1 MASICATLKAG
12 KDMSCTTPAR
22 RYAQKAVLINFDDID
37 RDTVVYPDLTAEVC
51 AYTVEFS
58 LLEGKTGYAI
68 IGSEKGSAF
77 FGTTANSTS
86 DLGYPQEIHTVQIL
100 LTGVDSATK
109 CILDSLSRGRFVAA
123 LKFSDDTI
131 EIYGMQS
138 GLTRGD
144 GTYDVQ
150 GGGGGSLITLVSQ
163 ETAPENYL
171 PLVYVSAT
179 PGSEVA
185 DFDAE
190 FANEAP
196 SV

>member
-12 KDMSCTTPAR
+12 KDISCNPPAR
-22 RYAQKAVLINFDDID
+22 RYAQKVVLINFDDID
-37 RDTVVYPDLTAEVC
+37 RDTVVYPDLTAAEC
-51 AYTVEFS
+51 AYTVEFD
-58 LLEGKTGYAI
+58 LLEGKTGYAV
-68 IGSEKGSAF
+68 IGPDNGNSF
-77 FGTTANSTS
+77 FGTTAKSTS
-86 DLGYPQEIHTVQIL
+86 DNGYTQQIHTVQML

-109 CILDSLSRGRFVAA
+109 CILDSLDRGRYVAA
-123 LKFSDDTI
+123 LKFSDDTV

-138 GLTRGD
+138 GLTTGD
-144 GTYDVQ
+144 YTYDVQ

-163 ETAPENYL
+163 EVAPENYL
-171 PLVYVSAT
+171 PLVYKSGT